1 MNRCINQPLDVDC
14 PREDMWSWVRPWDD
28 SNSPGGSQLWAISSQ
43 CFGSWQSGHWFC
55 SGELVGTS
63 QHPPKPTPCA
73 IYMHLLCIISPLH
86 MRTTPDDSDRFLF
99 LGKLRRRRTVRRT
112 WSLLLQVAADH
123 SGTLHLLFSYTFPS
137 PLAGTSSGLGGL
149 PGGWHSPLSLSSLS
163 PWPPFLSQAM
173 PAVLYCLFTANT
185 GQVSIDTLRWIL
197 LFSCLLTKSS
207 LTLLQPRGL

>member
-1 MNRCINQPLDVDC
+1 MGLNYEPSALSALVAGRVATGSVVGNWL
-14 PREDMWSWVRPWDD
+14 VRH
-28 SNSPGGSQLWAISSQ
+28 SIH
-43 CFGSWQSGHWFC
+43 QSLL
-55 SGELVGTS
+55 LVL
-63 QHPPKPTPCA
+63 

-86 MRTTPDDSDRFLF
+86 VRTTPDDSDRFLF

-112 WSLLLQVAADH
+112 WSLLLQVVADH

-137 PLAGTSSGLGGL
+137 PLAGTSSGPGGL
-149 PGGWHSPLSLSSLS
+149 PGGWHSPLFLCSLS

-185 GQVSIDTLRWIL
+185 GQVSIETLQWIL
-197 LFSCLLTKSS
+197 LFICCCLVTKSS